1 MRRRNLQTNI
11 RMTEDEVE
19 QIKKKAKKA
28 NMSFSNYVISS
39 ALNKEIVVIDGIKDF
54 THQLSK
60 VGTNLNQLTMLC
72 HQGKVNCPDITSVNK
87 VMKELWGYL
96 VDLRKVKKVR

>member
-1 MRRRNLQTNI
+1 MRKRNVQTNI
-11 RMTEDEVE
+11 RMTESEVE
-19 QIKKKAKKA
+19 QIKKKAKRA
-28 NMSFSNYVISS
+28 NMIFSNYVISS

-72 HQGKVNCPDITSVNK
+72 HQGKVSCADIGAVNK
-87 VMKELWGYL
+87 VLKEIWEEL
-96 VDLRKVKKVR
+96 VCIRK

>member
-1 MRRRNLQTNI
+1 MRKRNVQTNI
-11 RMTEDEVE
+11 RMTEDEIE

-28 NMSFSNYVISS
+28 NMTFSNYVIAS
-39 ALNKEIVVIDGIKDF
+39 ALNREILVIDGIKDF

-72 HQGKVNCPDITSVNK
+72 HQGKVSCADIDFVSR
-87 VMKELWGYL
+87 MLKEIWIKLIT
-96 VDLRKVKKVR
+96 VRK